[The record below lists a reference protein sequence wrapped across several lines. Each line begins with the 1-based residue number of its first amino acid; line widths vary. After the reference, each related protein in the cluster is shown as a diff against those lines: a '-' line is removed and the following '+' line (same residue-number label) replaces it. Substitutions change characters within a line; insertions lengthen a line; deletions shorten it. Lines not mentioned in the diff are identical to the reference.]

1 MPGARALAQFNSLP
15 QVDAERE
22 LQACCA
28 APTWAH
34 GVASR
39 RPYADVDGLLRAA
52 DDALARL
59 EWPEIE
65 AALSTHP
72 RIGQRAAGNARD
84 AAWSRREQAGVDPAD
99 AGAAAA
105 LRAANEAYE
114 QRFGHVFLI
123 FATGKS
129 ASEMLSAAQKRLDHD
144 AETEHRVVRGE
155 LRKITRLRL
164 ERLLQE

>member
-1 MPGARALAQFNSLP
+1 MPSARALAQFNSLP
-15 QVDAERE
+15 QIDAERE

-34 GVASR
+34 GVASG

-52 DDALARL
+52 DEELRRL
-59 EWPEIE
+59 EWTEVE
-65 AALSTHP
+65 AALSAHP
-72 RIGQRAAGNARD
+72 RIGQRAAGDERD
-84 AAWSRREQAGVDPAD
+84 AAWSRREQAGVGAAD
-99 AGAAAA
+99 AETVVA

-114 QRFGHVFLI
+114 QRFGHVFLV

-129 ASEMLSAAQKRLDHD
+129 ASEMLSAARERLDHD

-155 LRKITRLRL
+155 LGKITRLRL
-164 ERLLQE
+164 ERLLRE